1 MVIFSSTRV
10 YPDVS
15 FDSESS
21 KENQLDI
28 RYLARVEKQFHRQ
41 NEYPETRNNDWILY
55 AKSKLSPKLMQQ
67 NKIDT
72 DGKKFSSTRVFP
84 GVQFDC

>member
-1 MVIFSSTRV
+1 M
-10 YPDVS
+10 
-15 FDSESS
+15 
-21 KENQLDI
+21 
-28 RYLARVEKQFHRQ
+28 EK

>member
-1 MVIFSSTRV
+1 MVIFSSRV
-10 YPDVS
+10 YLNVS

-55 AKSKLSPKLMQQ
+55 AKSKLSPKLMQL

>member
-28 RYLARVEKQFHRQ
+28 RYLARFEKQFHRKKMSIQKRATMTESFMQ
-41 NEYPETRNNDWILY
+41 N
-55 AKSKLSPKLMQQ
+55 Q
-67 NKIDT
+67 N
-72 DGKKFSSTRVFP
+72 SL
-84 GVQFDC
+84 QN

>member
-28 RYLARVEKQFHRQ
+28 RYLARFEKQFHRK

-72 DGKKFSSTRVFP
+72 DGKKNSSTRVFP